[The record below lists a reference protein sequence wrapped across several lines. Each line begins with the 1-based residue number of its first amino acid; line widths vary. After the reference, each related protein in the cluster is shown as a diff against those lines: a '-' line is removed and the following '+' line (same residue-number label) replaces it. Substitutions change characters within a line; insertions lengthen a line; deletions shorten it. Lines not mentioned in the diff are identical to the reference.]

1 MVDGRTGGRAAPSL
15 QSASNQ
21 LHCHQDYFHPHTHA
35 AITAGVVNDALFLL
49 WSHGGSSHSPTQGCQ
64 TPGCADFLN
73 RDVFPFFF
81 PKEAWQKGSRASLA
95 RPGKGVNSIPSS
107 DAVSA
112 AEAAVLKAGATVG
125 LGSPSVFGDLSLRDR
140 DCRTSAWVP
149 VSICCF
155 WHRTSDTDDATF
167 SADAL

>member
-1 MVDGRTGGRAAPSL
+1 MDGRTGGRAALSL
-15 QSASNQ
+15 PSASNQ
-21 LHCHQDYFHPHTHA
+21 LLCHQGYFHPHTHA

-73 RDVFPFFF
+73 RNVFPFFF
-81 PKEAWQKGSRASLA
+81 PKGAWQKGSTAPLV
-95 RPGKGVNSIPSS
+95 RPCKGPIPSS
-107 DAVSA
+107 NAVSA
-112 AEAAVLKAGATVG
+112 AEAAMLKAAAAVVS
-125 LGSPSVFGDLSLRDR
+125 GSPPVFGDLSLRNR
-140 DCRTSAWVP
+140 DCRASPWVP

-155 WHRTSDTDDATF
+155 WHRTSDTGSAAF